1 MKVVV
6 AAFNQEKAL
15 VGAFSVITNLRM
27 KLFEALVPSVS
38 PVLAQSSRNFRLLSN
53 DWNAATSNV
62 QVFRFSAKHQIMI
75 QVESRET
82 VPRFRWW
89 EICYWGMNTKKGNNR
104 PAQKN
109 FGGPCPTWPWLS
121 SATATALALLKDL
134 CLQVVSTEKGRDNLW
149 TIHND
154 SKWTSQ
160 FRQHGITAASS
171 LEAAESNLNWSWVE
185 VKWGLVTHFPFP
197 F

>member
-1 MKVVV
+1 MQRP
-6 AAFNQEKAL
+6 A
-15 VGAFSVITNLRM
+15 M
-27 KLFEALVPSVS
+27 
-38 PVLAQSSRNFRLLSN
+38 
-53 DWNAATSNV
+53 
-62 QVFRFSAKHQIMI
+62 FRFSAKHQIMI

-160 FRQHGITAASS
+160 FRQHGFTAAALLTSKVKQSKVHLNLKNLLEFGVCPAQRGIGKSRKKSLWIAVVRAAYRSS

-185 VKWGLVTHFPFP
+185 VKRGWVTHFPFP